1 MAGKT
6 AYSFSCYA
14 LFTACGVAAFCVR
27 HGGNMMR
34 LRENAPKV
42 VLVTSRK
49 EHEEQD
55 RAAISRQRLTLGAS
69 FASGLEAF
77 GYLCSNPCD
86 IILCDNNIGDMDS
99 RSFLR
104 LLKKNATLKQIPVV
118 MVTAENDRN
127 AVLDAIAAG
136 CAGYILRPYSVDTF
150 ERHVGTALKL
160 TTFTEIEEQQISD
173 AKQLLAMG
181 RYDDAIEEF
190 EEIIALHDEAQQ
202 YYDMGCRYLLRQ
214 KFGKAIVSFNKAIK
228 INELFAEA
236 YQGLAEAFR
245 GKGDMDGYERYLK
258 KAADTYAQFDRLE
271 EVKELFIE
279 ILKVDSTA
287 INPFN
292 TLGVR
297 LRRNGDLQGAVRA
310 YQQALE
316 ISPGDENIYFNLSK
330 AYYLLEERDKGM
342 EALVTALRING
353 GFDEARDLYGRMVG
367 QPWTGDGFDEL
378 VDNVGRSREGSD
390 SIMDV

>member
-1 MAGKT
+1 
-6 AYSFSCYA
+6 
-14 LFTACGVAAFCVR
+14 
-27 HGGNMMR
+27 MR
-34 LRENAPKV
+34 FRENAPRV
-42 VLVTSRK
+42 VLVTARK

-55 RAAISRQRLTLGAS
+55 KAAVSRQRLNLGS
-69 FASGLEAF
+69 CFASGMEAF
-77 GYLCSNPCD
+77 SFLASSPCD
-86 IILCDNNIGDMDS
+86 LILCDTHIEDMDS

-104 LLKKNATLKQIPVV
+104 LLKKNAKLKHVPVV

-136 CAGYILRPYSVDTF
+136 CAGYILRPYSADTF
-150 ERHVGTALKL
+150 DRHVGTALKL
-160 TTFTEIEEQQISD
+160 TAFTEIEEQQIND

-181 RYDDAIEEF
+181 KYDDAIEEF
-190 EEIIALHDEAQQ
+190 EEIIAMHEEAQQ
-202 YYDMGCRYLLRQ
+202 YYDMGCRYLLKQ
-214 KFGKAIVSFNKAIK
+214 KYGKAIVSFNKAIK

-245 GKGDMDGYERYLK
+245 SKGDIDKYKLYLK

-279 ILKVDSTA
+279 ILKMDSSA

-297 LRRNGDLQGAVRA
+297 LRRNGDLEGAVRA
-310 YQQALE
+310 YLQALQ
-316 ISPGDENIYFNLSK
+316 ISPSDENIFFNLSK

-342 EALVTALRING
+342 EALVTALRINS
-353 GFDEARDLYGRMVG
+353 GFSEARDLYGRMAG
-367 QPWTGDGFDEL
+367 KPWSSEGYADLIDE
-378 VDNVGRSREGSD
+378 VGRSREGSD
-390 SIMDV
+390 SIMDL

>member
-1 MAGKT
+1 
-6 AYSFSCYA
+6 
-14 LFTACGVAAFCVR
+14 
-27 HGGNMMR
+27 MMR
-34 LRENAPKV
+34 FRENAPKV
-42 VLVTSRK
+42 VLVTARK
-49 EHEEQD
+49 EHEDQD
-55 RAAISRQRLTLGAS
+55 KAAIARQRLALGAS
-69 FASGLEAF
+69 FASGMDAF
-77 GYLCSNPCD
+77 GYLCANPCD
-86 IILCDNNIGDMDS
+86 LILCDSNIGDMDS

-104 LLKKNATLKQIPVV
+104 LLKKNATLKHVPVV

-190 EEIIALHDEAQQ
+190 EEILALHEEAQQ
-202 YYDMGCRYLLRQ
+202 YYDMGCRYLLKQ
-214 KFGKAIVSFNKAIK
+214 KYGKAIVSFNKALK

-245 GKGDMDGYERYLK
+245 GKGDMEQYKRFLK
-258 KAADTYAQFDRLE
+258 RAADTYAQFDRLE
-271 EVKELFIE
+271 EVKELFID

-287 INPFN
+287 ANPFN
-292 TLGVR
+292 TLGVK

-310 YQQALE
+310 YLQALE
-316 ISPGDENIYFNLSK
+316 ISPSDENIYFNLSK
-330 AYYLLEERDKGM
+330 AYCLLEERDKGM
-342 EALVTALRING
+342 EALVTALRINS
-353 GFDEARDLYGRMVG
+353 GFEEARDLYGRMAG
-367 QPWTGDGFDEL
+367 QPWTGEGFDDL
-378 VDNVGRSREGSD
+378 VDKVGRSREGSG
-390 SIMDV
+390 SIVDL

>member
-1 MAGKT
+1 
-6 AYSFSCYA
+6 
-14 LFTACGVAAFCVR
+14 
-27 HGGNMMR
+27 MMR

-190 EEIIALHDEAQQ
+190 EEILALHDEAQQ

-245 GKGDMDGYERYLK
+245 GKGDMEGYERYLK

-287 INPFN
+287 VNPFN